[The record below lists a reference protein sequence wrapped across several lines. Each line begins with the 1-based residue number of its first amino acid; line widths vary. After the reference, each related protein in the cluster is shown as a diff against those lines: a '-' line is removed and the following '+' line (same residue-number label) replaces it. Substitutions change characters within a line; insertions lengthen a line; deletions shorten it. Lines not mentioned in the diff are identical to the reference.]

1 MRGMLALRVVKSA
14 AVSIGLVVL
23 ITTSPLAAPAHRGPG
38 EFVTELGNRA
48 IELLSSKTASEEEQE
63 RRFRHILREGF
74 AVRKIGNFVLGRYR
88 RSATKGE
95 VSEFLGLF
103 EDYIVSLYSSAFRS
117 YSGETFVV
125 ARIVKTR
132 SLRDTMVVAHI
143 NPDAPDGPTKV
154 VFQVRRSNDDYK
166 ILDVKI
172 QGVSMIVTQRDEF
185 TGFIRNNGGRVAA
198 LIKALRKKTAA
209 LRTRAGSTQ

>member
-1 MRGMLALRVVKSA
+1 M
-14 AVSIGLVVL
+14 
-23 ITTSPLAAPAHRGPG
+23 LAAPAHRGPG
-38 EFVTELGNRA
+38 EFVTDLGNRA

-63 RRFRHILREGF
+63 QRFRRILREGF
-74 AVRKIGNFVLGRYR
+74 AVRKIGIFVLGKYR

-95 VSEFLGLF
+95 ISEFLDLF

-125 ARIVKTR
+125 SRIVKTR
-132 SLRDTMVVAHI
+132 NPRDTMVVAHI
-143 NPDAPDGPTKV
+143 NPDALDGPTKV
-154 VFQVRRSNDDYK
+154 VFQVRRSADDYK

-185 TGFIRNNGGRVAA
+185 TGFIRNNGGKVAA
-198 LIKALRKKTAA
+198 LIKALRKKTAG
-209 LRTRAGSTQ
+209 LRTRAGSNQ

>member
-1 MRGMLALRVVKSA
+1 MFSLRVVKSA

-23 ITTSPLAAPAHRGPG
+23 IATAPLAAPAHRDPG

-48 IELLSSKTASEEEQE
+48 IELLGSKTASEEEQE

-117 YSGETFVV
+117 FSGETFVV
-125 ARIVKTR
+125 SRIVKTR
-132 SLRDTMVVAHI
+132 SPRDTMVVAHI

-185 TGFIRNNGGRVAA
+185 TGFIRNNGGKVAA
-198 LIKALRKKTAA
+198 LIEALRKKTAS
-209 LRTRAGSTQ
+209 LRTRAGNAQ